1 MDFLELARRRK
12 AIRRYADR
20 QVDGADV
27 DYVVEAG
34 LYAPCAGGGQRSM
47 IVVLRDRAL
56 CERVGRMNLAG
67 FDPSHVK
74 ANSVSDEQPSNIDDP
89 SIESG
94 FYGAPTVC
102 VVLGECDFV
111 YAQADAFCC
120 AENMLLAATARGLA
134 SNLVA
139 RGEETFA
146 GEDGRALLRS
156 WGVPDG
162 YGALC
167 FVLLGYGEG
176 EPPRSKPRNRDRVR
190 VIEGV
195 A

>member
-1 MDFLELARRRK
+1 MDFLELAKRRK
-12 AIRRYADR
+12 AIRRYQKR
-20 QVDGADV
+20 QVDMADV

-47 IVVLRDRAL
+47 IVVLRDPDL

-74 ANSVSDEQPSNIDDP
+74 AASVSVEQPSNIDDTT
-89 SIESG
+89 IKSG

-102 VVLGECDFV
+102 VVLGERDFV

-120 AENMLLAATARGLA
+120 AENMLLAATDRGLA

-156 WGVPDG
+156 WGVPDD
-162 YGALC
+162 YVARC
-167 FVLLGYGEG
+167 FVLLGHGEG
-176 EPPRSKPRNRDRVR
+176 EPPHTKPRNRDRVR
-190 VIEGV
+190 VV
-195 A
+195 